1 MVTNT
6 LTVGEVHERTR
17 QLYRLDGTVNFVV
30 PLLRS
35 RKNKKVNEIVS
46 APAVPTN
53 SIELPMAANV
63 AKARAPEGRTSE
75 AGGAESGASNSNAAA
90 SARPVQNVR
99 WRWWALAVL
108 MLPVLLVSIDNTVLN
123 FALPAIST
131 ATLPTGVQ
139 LLWMVDIYPLVLA
152 GLLVAMGSLGD
163 RIGRRRLLL
172 IGSVGFGVVSVFAA
186 FAPSIEALIIAR
198 AALGFFGAMLMPSTL
213 SLLRT
218 TFVDRDQ
225 RRLAIAIWATGF
237 AAGSALG
244 PVVGGILLEHFAW
257 GSVFLLAVPVLL
269 PLLVLAPILVTESRD
284 PNPGRIDFVS
294 IALSLGTM
302 LPIVYGIKTI
312 AENGVTALTLA
323 PVALGLLLGVWFVR
337 RQLRLPN
344 PMLDMGLFRRGAF
357 SGAVGVNLLSV
368 TALVGCLFFI
378 SQHLQLVLGLSPLSA
393 GLVLVPGLAAM
404 IVAGL
409 LIVPIA
415 RRVRPSR
422 VVPVALLVSVA
433 GFASIA
439 VRNGQIDAFSI
450 GVAFV
455 LLGIGIGAAETVS
468 NELIVATAP
477 ADKAGAASAVSETAY
492 ELGAVLGT
500 AVLGTILTVSYRT
513 AVLLPEG
520 LTAAQRAAAGE
531 TLGGAVAVAGDLPAG
546 LAEQLLD
553 SARHAFDS
561 GVGLTAWIGVA
572 LVLGA
577 ALVAALALRRAR

>member
-1 MVTNT
+1 M
-6 LTVGEVHERTR
+6 
-17 QLYRLDGTVNFVV
+17 
-30 PLLRS
+30 
-35 RKNKKVNEIVS
+35 
-46 APAVPTN
+46 
-53 SIELPMAANV
+53 
-63 AKARAPEGRTSE
+63 
-75 AGGAESGASNSNAAA
+75 A
-90 SARPVQNVR
+90 SALTIVHDRR
-99 WRWWALAVL
+99 RWWALAVL

-123 FALPAIST
+123 FALPAISE
-131 ATLPTGVQ
+131 ATRPTGVQ

-172 IGSVGFGVVSVFAA
+172 IGSAGFGAVSVVAA
-186 FAPSIEALIIAR
+186 FSPTIEWLIASR
-198 AALGFFGAMLMPSTL
+198 AVLGFFGAMLMPSTL
-213 SLLRT
+213 SLLRS

-257 GSVFLLAVPVLL
+257 GSVFLLAVPLLL
-269 PLLVLAPILVTESRD
+269 PLLLLAPLLVTESRD
-284 PNPGRIDFVS
+284 PNPGRIDLPS
-294 IALSLGTM
+294 IVLSLATM

-312 AENGVTALTLA
+312 AQNGPSVVTLA
-323 PVALGLLLGVWFVR
+323 PVVLGLALGVLFVR

-344 PMLDMGLFRRGAF
+344 PMLDMSLFRRGSF

-368 TALVGCLFFI
+368 TALVGCLFFV
-378 SQHLQLVLGLSPLSA
+378 SQHLQLVLGLSPLLA

-409 LIVPIA
+409 VIVPIA

-422 VVPVALLVSVA
+422 VVPIALLFSAA
-433 GFASIA
+433 GFAAIA
-439 VRNGQIDAFSI
+439 LRGGEINAADIM
-450 GVAFV
+450 VAFV

-500 AVLGTILTVSYRT
+500 AVLGTILTVSYRA
-513 AVLLPEG
+513 AVLLPDG
-520 LTAAQRAAAGE
+520 LSATERLAAGE
-531 TLGGAVAVAGDLPAG
+531 TLGGAVAVAGQLPADT
-546 LAEQLLD
+546 AAQLLE

-561 GVGLTAWIGVA
+561 GVGLSAWIGVA
-572 LVLGA
+572 LVLA
-577 ALVAALALRRAR
+577 SAVVALVALRRAR